1 MFCCLPH
8 PAYIFLQKM
17 EELSKEV
24 NMPLLK
30 GANESVDKQAAK
42 IVKEY
47 GEKKL
52 QEIAKLNFKNTEKL
66 QQHL

>member
-1 MFCCLPH
+1 
-8 PAYIFLQKM
+8 M

-24 NMPLLK
+24 NMTLLK

-66 QQHL
+66 QQYL

>member
-1 MFCCLPH
+1 
-8 PAYIFLQKM
+8 M

-30 GANESVDKQAAK
+30 GAGENVDKQAAK
-42 IVKEY
+42 IVNDYGKE
-47 GEKKL
+47 KL

-66 QQHL
+66 QQYL